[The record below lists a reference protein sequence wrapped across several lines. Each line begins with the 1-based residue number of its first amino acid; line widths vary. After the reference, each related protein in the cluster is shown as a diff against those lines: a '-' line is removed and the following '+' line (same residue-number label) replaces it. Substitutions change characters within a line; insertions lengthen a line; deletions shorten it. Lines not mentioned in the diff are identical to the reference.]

1 MAKPVKVLVLGNDP
15 QINDIDFSRLS
26 PDIVTLGVNRI
37 WLKHIPNYFFFND
50 REILMELE
58 KFPEV
63 VKALTSKSRCYSS
76 DWLLFPKTQRLIV
89 PSWLKIYPRF
99 KSKGF
104 PDSITT
110 ALSLFRTQYLKGHDA
125 IFYVA
130 GVSLRWSNPS
140 HFWKELEYDSLNRH
154 GEDWYG
160 YRFNL
165 MLENFKNLSIPRHKI
180 ISVHPNSLLNKH
192 YRYEGIEN
200 LYTK

>member
-1 MAKPVKVLVLGNDP
+1 MAKPVKILVLGNDP
-15 QINDIDFSRLS
+15 QINEIDFSRLDPS
-26 PDIVTLGVNRI
+26 IVTLGVNRI

-50 REILMELE
+50 REILRELD
-58 KFPEV
+58 KYPETI
-63 VKALTSKSRCYSS
+63 KALTSKSRCYSS
-76 DWLLFPKTQRLIV
+76 DWLLFPKTQKLTV
-89 PSWLKIYPRF
+89 PNWLKIHNRP
-99 KSKGF
+99 KKTGF

-110 ALSLFRTQYLKGHDA
+110 ALSIFRTHYLKGQEA
-125 IFYVA
+125 TFYVA

-154 GEDWYG
+154 GEDWYR